1 MRQSVNMLIKV
12 QKYEFNY
19 NGSLSSVSCMLF
31 KNTFY
36 FFTD

>member
-1 MRQSVNMLIKV
+1 MLIKV
-12 QKYEFNY
+12 QKYEFNH
-19 NGSLSSVSCMLF
+19 NGSLLSASCMLF